1 MRARV
6 RARARETRSYSMPL
20 RRTLRGA
27 RLRAVTG
34 TCHSR
39 ASLDGRSRR
48 QTARGTS
55 FSWRFARRLLRVW
68 LYCWFRCL
76 SLVSLVAAI
85 GVAAFCSSFPCRLVS
100 AAAGASL
107 PLVMRAAVAGVR
119 AALSDAYALCRVLWL
134 CVSAQLKRKALEP
147 RPRAAEFGRAA
158 GRDGASVA
166 GLTCVTCEV
175 SVCVAGG
182 PALCVALL
190 RRAAGVCGGI
200 RIL

>member
-100 AAAGASL
+100 VAAGASL
-107 PLVMRAAVAGVR
+107 PLVLRAAVAGVR

-134 CVSAQLKRKALEP
+134 CVCAVEEEGVGATAARRGVRSCCGP
-147 RPRAAEFGRAA
+147 RWCVRCGIDLRHMRGFCLCRRRA
-158 GRDGASVA
+158 SPV
-166 GLTCVTCEV
+166 C
-175 SVCVAGG
+175 CVASQSGG
-182 PALCVALL
+182 RLW
-190 RRAAGVCGGI
+190 RD
-200 RIL
+200 